1 MDSQSPAATAGEQ
14 RRHVATMRGLLRRVW
29 GAILRNKLLFATIL
43 VAAFAEAAFTK
54 APIVLVNELIGAL
67 ATDKLRPVETT
78 QTWWHEFRLLFET
91 WLHHFVS
98 GVGAWVQGFL
108 GLVPPASDPA
118 RAATVV
124 GCVALV
130 ICCAIP
136 AGVAIYGV
144 AVLSRYFATKII
156 VDLRSE
162 VARHIL
168 SLPLRFFGGRRMGE
182 LLSNVTTDT
191 AVLHRA
197 FTLAADNMIEDPIQ
211 IVANIMILLLVVPE
225 TTWIV
230 LLMIPAMAIP
240 MIRMGRKVHRSSSKS
255 LAAMGDSTESMN
267 QMLSGIRTVKAFGL
281 EDHRLDEFEQNNRRF
296 LHRTKRLLQAKGL
309 SEALSTFAYTVG
321 FAALL
326 GIMGWAVIQKVYTL
340 ANITTLMI
348 LLAATYSPVKRL
360 SRAYNTL
367 MESVGALDGIE
378 EILLQP
384 KDVAAATGGKVLK
397 QFRGEVELRG
407 VSFAYADEPVLRD
420 LSFRIEP
427 GQTVALVGLSGAGKS
442 TTLDLLARFHDPDR
456 GQVLIDGVDL
466 REIDTRS
473 YRTHIALVSQQ
484 PFVFNTTIR
493 ENILYGRPAATQ
505 AEIENAA
512 KAAQIHD
519 FILSLPNGYDSLAG
533 ERGCNLS
540 GGQLQRLTIARAI
553 VRDPALLFLDEATS
567 SLDSESEQLVQK
579 ALENLMRGRTSFI
592 IAHRL
597 ATTRNAD
604 VILVME
610 DGQVVEQGRHEQ
622 LIERGG
628 RYARLCQLQQLA

>member
-1 MDSQSPAATAGEQ
+1 M
-14 RRHVATMRGLLRRVW
+14 W
-29 GAILRNKLLFATIL
+29 GAILRNKFLFATIL
-43 VAAFAEAAFTK
+43 TAAFAEAAFTK
-54 APIVLVNELIGAL
+54 APIVLVNELINAL
-67 ATDKLRPVETT
+67 TSDTNASAAKAHS
-78 QTWWHEFRLLFET
+78 WWMEFRHSFEA
-91 WLHHFVS
+91 WLHAFVAN
-98 GVGAWVQGFL
+98 VGAWVQGVL
-108 GLVPPASDPA
+108 GLVAAAKDA
-118 RAATVV
+118 GRAEIVL

-162 VARHIL
+162 VARHLL

-182 LLSNVTTDT
+182 LLSKVTTDT

-211 IVANIMILLLVVPE
+211 IAANIMILLLVVPE

-255 LAAMGDSTESMN
+255 LAAMGDSTESIN
-267 QMLSGIRTVKAFGL
+267 QMLSGIRTVKAFQL
-281 EDHRLDEFEQNNRRF
+281 EDHRLEEFEQNNRRF

-309 SEALSTFAYTVG
+309 SEALSTSGYTVG
-321 FAALL
+321 FAFLL
-326 GIMGWAVIQKVYTL
+326 GIMGWLVITEGKTV

-384 KDVAAATGGKVLK
+384 KDVTSAAGGKVLSE
-397 QFRGEVELRG
+397 FRGGVEFRG
-407 VSFAYADEPVLRD
+407 VSFSYSDEPVLRD

-442 TTLDLLARFHDPDR
+442 TTLDLLARFHDPDQ

-466 REIDTRS
+466 KEIDTKS
-473 YRTHIALVSQQ
+473 YRTHLALVSQQ

-493 ENILYGRPAATQ
+493 ENIRYGRPAATQ
-505 AEIENAA
+505 KEIEDAA
-512 KAAQIHD
+512 RGAQIHD
-519 FILSLPNGYDSLAG
+519 FILNLPDGYETLAG

-604 VILVME
+604 LILVME
-610 DGQVVEQGRHEQ
+610 DGQVLEQGRHEQ

-628 RYARLCQLQQLA
+628 LYSRLCQLQQLA